1 MPGNRPFGAR
11 VGAGVAIKIG
21 VILPASTP
29 DPAHPIIGD
38 IRASARFAE
47 QAGLDSVWT
56 TDHLV
61 ASAPMLDSSV
71 VLATAAA
78 VTERITIGYGVM
90 LLALRPVAWAAKQIS
105 TLQHVSGNRIALGV
119 GTGNPVH
126 GDIGWR
132 AAGMSF
138 ADRGRRTDESLRVL
152 PALVAGEPAV
162 LADGLEVTLSPGAVM
177 PPVLIAGNGDR
188 ALRRAAAYGDGWVSI
203 GLPPHE
209 VASVLAT
216 LGELAAGHGRPVP
229 RATVFGPVL
238 DADPGKAAAQLA
250 AYAEAG
256 VERVIL
262 IPSGDWQRDY
272 ERAGEL
278 LAAQ

>member
-1 MPGNRPFGAR
+1 
-11 VGAGVAIKIG
+11 VTIKIG

-29 DPAHPIIGD
+29 DPAHPILGD
-38 IRASARFAE
+38 IRASARLAE
-47 QAGLDSVWT
+47 QLGLDSVWT
-56 TDHLV
+56 TDHLI
-61 ASAPMLDSSV
+61 ASAPMLDASV

-78 VTERITIGYGVM
+78 VTERLTVGYGVM
-90 LLALRPVAWAAKQIS
+90 LLALRTPAWAAKQIS
-105 TLQHVSGNRIALGV
+105 TLQYVSGNRLALGV

-126 GDIGWR
+126 GDVGWR

-152 PALVAGEPAV
+152 PTLVTGQPAL
-162 LADGLEVTLSPGAVM
+162 LADGLEVTLSPGSAM
-177 PPVLIAGNGDR
+177 PPVLIAGDGDR
-188 ALRRAAAYGDGWVSI
+188 AMRRAAAFGDGWISI
-203 GLPPHE
+203 ALPAEE
-209 VASVLAT
+209 VASRLSE
-216 LGELAAGHGRPVP
+216 LGELAAGQGRPVP
-229 RATVFGPVL
+229 ALTVVGPVL

-256 VERVIL
+256 TERVIL

-278 LAAQ
+278 LALQ

>member
-1 MPGNRPFGAR
+1 MGPAL
-11 VGAGVAIKIG
+11 GAGVAIKIG

-38 IRASARFAE
+38 IRASARRAE
-47 QAGLDSVWT
+47 QLGLDSVWT
-56 TDHLV
+56 TDHLI

-90 LLALRPVAWAAKQIS
+90 LVALRTPAWAAKQIS
-105 TLQHVSGNRIALGV
+105 SLPVVSGDRLALGV

-126 GDIGWR
+126 GDVGWR

-138 ADRGRRTDESLRVL
+138 ADRGRRTDEALRVL
-152 PALVAGEPAV
+152 PALVTGQPAV
-162 LADGLEVTLSPGAVM
+162 LADGLEVTLSPGAAM

-188 ALRRAAAYGDGWVSI
+188 AMRRAAEFGDGWIAI
-203 GLPPHE
+203 GLTPSD
-209 VASVLAT
+209 VASSLSALA
-216 LGELAAGHGRPVP
+216 ELAAGFERPVP
-229 RATVFGPVL
+229 RLTIVGPVL
-238 DADPGKAAAQLA
+238 DDDPGKAAAQLA

-256 VERVIL
+256 TERVIL
-262 IPSGDWQRDY
+262 IPTGDWERDY
-272 ERAGEL
+272 ERAAEL
-278 LAAQ
+278 PALQ

>member
-1 MPGNRPFGAR
+1 LGPALA
-11 VGAGVAIKIG
+11 AGVAIKIG

-29 DPAHPIIGD
+29 DPAHPVLGD
-38 IRASARFAE
+38 IRAAARFAE
-47 QAGLDSVWT
+47 QLRLDSVWT
-56 TDHLV
+56 TDHLI

-90 LLALRPVAWAAKQIS
+90 LLALRTPAWAAKQIS
-105 TLQHVSGNRIALGV
+105 TLQYVSGNRVALGV

-126 GDIGWR
+126 GDVGWR

-138 ADRGRRTDESLRVL
+138 ADRGRRTDQSLRVL
-152 PALVAGEPAV
+152 PALVTGQPAV
-162 LADGLEVTLSPGAVM
+162 LEDGLEVTLSPGSVM

-188 ALRRAAAYGDGWVSI
+188 ALRRAAEFGDGWMAI
-203 GLPPHE
+203 GVPTEE
-209 VASVLAT
+209 VAASLSA
-216 LGELAAGHGRPVP
+216 LGSLAAGFGRPVP
-229 RATVFGPVL
+229 GLTVVGPVL

-256 VERVIL
+256 TERVIL

-278 LAAQ
+278 LASL

>member
-1 MPGNRPFGAR
+1 M
-11 VGAGVAIKIG
+11 AIKIG

-47 QAGLDSVWT
+47 QAGLESVWT
-56 TDHLV
+56 TDHLI

-90 LLALRPVAWAAKQIS
+90 LLALRTPAWAAKQIS
-105 TLQHVSGNRIALGV
+105 TLQYVSANRVALGV

-152 PALVAGEPAV
+152 PALVTGQPAV
-162 LADGLEVTLSPGAVM
+162 LEDGLEVTLSPGSVM
-177 PPVLIAGNGDR
+177 PPVLIAGDGDR
-188 ALRRAAAYGDGWVSI
+188 AMRRAAAFGDGWISI
-203 GLPPHE
+203 GLPPE
-209 VASVLAT
+209 DVPARLSA
-216 LGELAAGHGRPVP
+216 LGEFAAGLGRLVP
-229 RATVFGPVL
+229 RLTVVGPVL

-250 AYAEAG
+250 AYAEG
-256 VERVIL
+256 R
-262 IPSGDWQRDY
+262 R
-272 ERAGEL
+272 RAGHPHPVRRM
-278 LAAQ
+278 AAGLRARRGAARFAVSRS

>member
-1 MPGNRPFGAR
+1 
-11 VGAGVAIKIG
+11 VAIKIG

-29 DPAHPIIGD
+29 DPAHPILGD

-47 QAGLDSVWT
+47 QLGLDSVWT
-56 TDHLV
+56 TDHLI

-90 LLALRPVAWAAKQIS
+90 LLALRTPAWAAKQIS
-105 TLQHVSGNRIALGV
+105 SLQYVSGNRIALGV

-126 GDIGWR
+126 GDVGWR

-152 PALVAGEPAV
+152 PALVGGEPAV
-162 LADGLEVTLSPGAVM
+162 LGDGLEVALAPGSVM

-188 ALRRAAAYGDGWVSI
+188 ALRRAAEFGDGWMAI
-203 GLPPHE
+203 GVPAEE
-209 VASVLAT
+209 VAVSLAA
-216 LGELAAGHGRPVP
+216 LGSLAAGFGRPVP
-229 RATVFGPVL
+229 GLTVVGPVL
-238 DADPGKAAAQLA
+238 DADPGKAAGQLA

-256 VERVIL
+256 TERVIL
-262 IPSGDWQRDY
+262 IPTGDWHRDY

-278 LAAQ
+278 LALASASAS

>member
-1 MPGNRPFGAR
+1 M
-11 VGAGVAIKIG
+11 AIKIG

-29 DPAHPIIGD
+29 DPAHSILGD

-47 QAGLDSVWT
+47 QTGLDSVWT
-56 TDHLV
+56 TDHLI
-61 ASAPMLDSSV
+61 ASAPMLDASV

-90 LLALRPVAWAAKQIS
+90 LLALRPAAWAAKQIS
-105 TLQHVSGNRIALGV
+105 SLQYVSGNRIALGV

-126 GDIGWR
+126 GDTGWR

-152 PALVAGEPAV
+152 PALVTGKPAV
-162 LADGLEVTLSPGAVM
+162 LEYGLEVTLSPGSVM
-177 PPVLIAGNGDR
+177 PPVLIAGDGDR
-188 ALRRAAAYGDGWVSI
+188 AMRRAAAFGDGWISI
-203 GLPPHE
+203 ALPPEE
-209 VASVLAT
+209 VPARLST
-216 LGELAAGHGRPVP
+216 LGELAAGLGRPVP
-229 RATVFGPVL
+229 RLTVVGPVL
-238 DADPGKAAAQLA
+238 DPDRGKAAAQLA

-256 VERVIL
+256 TERVIL

-278 LAAQ
+278 LAAL

>member
-1 MPGNRPFGAR
+1 M
-11 VGAGVAIKIG
+11 AIKIG

-47 QAGLDSVWT
+47 QAGLESVWT
-56 TDHLV
+56 TDHLI
-61 ASAPMLDSSV
+61 ASAPMLDATV

-90 LLALRPVAWAAKQIS
+90 LLALRTPAWAAKQIS
-105 TLQHVSGNRIALGV
+105 SLQQVSGNRVALGV

-152 PALVAGEPAV
+152 PALVSGQPAV
-162 LADGLEVTLSPGAVM
+162 LGDGLEVALSPGSVM

-188 ALRRAAAYGDGWVSI
+188 ALRRAAAYGDGWISI
-203 GLPPHE
+203 ALPPQQ
-209 VASVLAT
+209 VALSLAT
-216 LGELAAGHGRPVP
+216 LGELAAGEGRPVP
-229 RATVFGPVL
+229 RATVVGPVL
-238 DADPGKAAAQLA
+238 DPDPGKAAAQLA

-256 VERVIL
+256 TERVIL
-262 IPSGDWQRDY
+262 VPSGDWQRDY

-278 LAAQ
+278 LALQ